1 MSGVAEISPKYIAE
15 VASNATRPGYKQT
28 EVGVIPADWDAVC
41 LGDVSEVRMCKRIL
55 AGQTQKIGA
64 IPFFKIGTFGG
75 EPDAY
80 IPQFLYEDFK
90 AKYSFPDK
98 GDILISA
105 AGTLGKSVIYDG
117 RPAYFQDSNIVW
129 LKVNQR
135 KLLNEYLYH
144 YYKVIKW
151 ASSEGST
158 IARLYNGII
167 RASMIALPATLE
179 QTAIANALSDVDA
192 LISELEKLI
201 AKKQAIK
208 TATMQQ
214 LLTGRTRLPQYALR
228 DDGTP
233 TNSSGTNL
241 DAGTGGPKGEGQ
253 DDLRKG
259 TKSSELGEIPEDWE
273 VKTVF
278 ELADYQKSLF
288 DDGDW
293 IEAEHIT
300 SKGIRLIQTGNIGV
314 GRYVE
319 KDAKKYIFEE
329 SFEKL
334 KCKELHEGDLLICR
348 LAEPA
353 GRACVLPD
361 IGEDKVI
368 TSVDVTIFRPS
379 PELANREFYN
389 QYFSSSDWFKS
400 VLEQVGGTTHKRISR
415 GALGRISVCY
425 PNVEEQ
431 TAIAT
436 ILSDMDEEI
445 QALEQRL
452 GKTRQIKQGMMQE
465 LLTGKTRLIKPS
477 KEAIHE

>member
-1 MSGVAEISPKYIAE
+1 MSSGVAEVSPKYLAD
-15 VASNATRPGYKQT
+15 VATNGVPVGYKQT
-28 EVGVIPADWDAVC
+28 DVGVIPEHWGVSRLRDLLKEPPKYGINAPAVPLEGTLPVYIRITDISEDGYFKPSEKVGVRSPLSGLYQLAD
-41 LGDVSEVRMCKRIL
+41 GDVVL
-55 AGQTQKIGA
+55 ARTGA
-64 IPFFKIGTFGG
+64 SVGKSYLYKENDGVLVYAG
-75 EPDAY
+75 
-80 IPQFLYEDFK
+80 FLIK
-90 AKYSFPDK
+90 ASPDK
-98 GDILISA
+98 KKLEPRFLSQYLN
-105 AGTLGKSVIYDG
+105 TQRYWSWVT
-117 RPAYFQDSNIVW
+117 
-129 LKVNQR
+129 VNSMRSGQPGINA
-135 KLLNEYLYH
+135 NEYGDLL
-144 YYKVIKW
+144 IP
-151 ASSEGST
+151 
-158 IARLYNGII
+158 
-167 RASMIALPATLE
+167 LPKIQE

-192 LISELEKLI
+192 LISELEKLV

-214 LLTGRTRLPQYALR
+214 LLTGRTRLPQFALR
-228 DDGTP
+228 ADGTP
-233 TNSSGTNL
+233 
-241 DAGTGGPKGEGQ
+241 
-253 DDLRKG
+253 KG
-259 TKSSELGEIPEDWE
+259 TKPSELGEMPADWE

-278 ELADYQKSLF
+278 ELAGYQKSLF

-300 SKGIRLIQTGNIGV
+300 SNGIRLIQTGNIGV

-353 GRACVLPD
+353 GRACILPD

-436 ILSDMDEEI
+436 ILSDMDVEI

-452 GKTRQIKQGMMQE
+452 GKIRQIKQGMMQE
-465 LLTGKTRLIKPS
+465 LLTGKTRLIQGS
-477 KEAIHE
+477 EVR